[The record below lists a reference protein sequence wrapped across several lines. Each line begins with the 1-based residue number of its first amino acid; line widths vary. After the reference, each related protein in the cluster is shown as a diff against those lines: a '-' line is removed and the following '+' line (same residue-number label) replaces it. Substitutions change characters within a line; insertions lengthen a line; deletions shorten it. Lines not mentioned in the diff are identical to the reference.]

1 MFSYILDFVAS
12 IHTVILCRLHRI
24 FCGLDGCIP
33 VRHSHQREINWA
45 TLLIFASFEVLISKS
60 VAQFFALIFAYI
72 MELRKAVK
80 NKISTISD
88 SSHPYTQQQADGR
101 KSSKDLVNTALSGYL
116 NPLNKSAHPCEPP
129 CHNRVIVST
138 LGLQGRKEPTFV
150 YDKCGFFSMK

>member
-1 MFSYILDFVAS
+1 M
-12 IHTVILCRLHRI
+12 
-24 FCGLDGCIP
+24 
-33 VRHSHQREINWA
+33 
-45 TLLIFASFEVLISKS
+45 IFASFEVLISKS

-88 SSHPYTQQQADGR
+88 SSHPHTQQQADGR

-138 LGLQGRKEPTFV
+138 LGLQGTENSRICKAFSKFFPVLFSVPGICFFVLLCYSRKYDISPFDGHHIFIRRNPPTF
-150 YDKCGFFSMK
+150 